1 MGILT
6 NLLKPRAGNA
16 WNDSY
21 WTTLADWPGPVTSA
35 GMRVSADTAM
45 RSSAVWGCV
54 RLISESMATLPLL
67 IYRRQDDGGRERD
80 DQHPLAD
87 LLHYQPN
94 GHQTAFEFIEMMT
107 GHVLLRGN
115 AYAEII
121 PGRRGLVDQLIPIH
135 PDTVDVEVLKDGSM
149 RYTVRLEGGEKR
161 ILNDDRVFHIRGL
174 SSDGV
179 TGLSVIEYARESI
192 GLAQATEQYGARFF
206 GNGSRPGGIL
216 KHPGKLNQPA
226 ADRLK
231 ASWETAHSGENQHRV
246 AVLEE
251 GVEWQ
256 QIGLS
261 PEDSQFLATREFQVV
276 DIARWFRVPLHMIQ
290 ETSKSTSWGSG
301 IEQLSLAFVQFTLLP
316 WARRWEQAILRDL
329 IIAPQTYYAEFK
341 VDALARGD
349 QQSRFNAYAMGR
361 QWGWLSVNDVRQLE
375 NMNPIEGGDEY
386 IVPLNMRDASQPM
399 EIRQP
404 TPEEAPAPQAPPAAE
419 VSPDHYRA
427 LLLEAAGRVVRKEIA
442 ALSKAWRKCDGNSD
456 AWQKALTTFYWEH
469 PGYVADAMRMDAEAA
484 VDYCN
489 AQLRAYRDGIDA
501 MVENERVIIEWLA
514 ELAEGHHVGA

>member
-1 MGILT
+1 MGILA
-6 NLLKPRAGNA
+6 NLLRPRAGAAENEG
-16 WNDSY
+16 Y
-21 WTTLADWPGPVTSA
+21 WTTLAGWPGPMTSA
-35 GMRVSADTAM
+35 GLHVSPDTAM

-67 IYRRQDDGGRERD
+67 VYRRQADGGRERA

-87 LLHYQPN
+87 LLHNQPN
-94 GHQTAFEFIEMMT
+94 AHQTAFEFIEMMT

-121 PGRRGLVDQLIPIH
+121 PGRRGLVDQLIPLH
-135 PDTVDVEVLKDGSM
+135 PDYVDVELLADGTL
-149 RYTVRLEGGEKR
+149 RYTLRLDKGQKR
-161 ILNDDRVFHIRGL
+161 VLTDDQVFHIRGL
-174 SSDGV
+174 SSDGIK
-179 TGLSVIEYARESI
+179 GLSVIDYARESI

-206 GNGSRPGGIL
+206 GNDSRPGGVL
-216 KHPGKLNQPA
+216 QHPGKLSQPS

-231 ASWETAHSGENQHRV
+231 ANWETAHTGSNQHRV

-251 GVEWQ
+251 GMEWK

-261 PEDSQFLATREFQVV
+261 PEDSQFLATREFQVI

-349 QQSRFNAYAMGR
+349 QQSRYSAYAMGR
-361 QWGWLSVNDVRQLE
+361 QWGWLSVNDVRTLE

-386 IVPLNMRDASQPM
+386 IVPLNMRDASEPI
-399 EIRQP
+399 EVRQP
-404 TPEEAPAPQAPPAAE
+404 TPGEAPAPEEPEAI
-419 VSPDHYRA
+419 SPGHYRA

-442 ALSKAWRKCDGNSD
+442 ALSKAWRKADGNAD
-456 AWQKALTTFYWEH
+456 AWRNALADFYGEH
-469 PGYVADAMRMDAEAA
+469 CSYVAEVMRMDYDEAYEYA
-484 VDYCN
+484 T
-489 AQLRAYRDGIDA
+489 AQCRACENGIEA

-514 ELAEGHHVGA
+514 GLAEAHHVGA